1 MLDAVYRPTSS
12 AGSALDEPERV
23 YSVFAFQQLDDDEI
37 ARLRCHLYCPECQGL
52 AYYRKASKDGK
63 AACFGSR
70 YHAADCL
77 EFKPSS
83 SRKLEE
89 ADAQI
94 VNDIVL
100 QHDAMQ
106 IDFNLAP
113 SKQRQLHT
121 STKINRPLK
130 PALTSQS
137 PQSIL
142 ADGESTPTTPV
153 TNSQADD
160 AKKQSELAKPKE
172 GLQRLLHS
180 LLRGSELQQS
190 QLWVYTDEKYRWR
203 AKNLFVNFAD
213 AEPTDNGAPRMY
225 WGTLSHA
232 DKQLNWLNPAENK
245 HIGIPIDAYQAKF
258 KQRFNIDEASE
269 LAGAAIIVFGRCYW
283 NKDKSRKIIQLWNKD
298 IRRMHIILTED

>member
-172 GLQRLLHS
+172 GCNDYCIAYFVVVSCNSRNCGFIPMKVS
-180 LLRGSELQQS
+180 LACQEFVCELC
-190 QLWVYTDEKYRWR
+190 RCR
-203 AKNLFVNFAD
+203 AHRQWCTKDVL
-213 AEPTDNGAPRMY
+213 GH
-225 WGTLSHA
+225 L
-232 DKQLNWLNPAENK
+232 
-245 HIGIPIDAYQAKF
+245 IPC
-258 KQRFNIDEASE
+258 R
-269 LAGAAIIVFGRCYW
+269 
-283 NKDKSRKIIQLWNKD
+283 
-298 IRRMHIILTED
+298 